1 MWLNDLTVWGART
14 LEGPNSPE
22 HSKAD
27 GAGPGGMGLLLTAP
41 KEVEVEEKD
50 KGLPGKL
57 CERLWKIR
65 RGLGM

>member
-14 LEGPNSPE
+14 LEGPNTPE

-57 CERLWKIR
+57 
-65 RGLGM
+65 